1 MRLFEFV
8 SSNGQMLD
16 IIRDLLV
23 RAKAEG
29 ADSVSLEQ
37 LANEFNGEVD
47 VDMIRTVLSNN
58 RQSFKGLVGNITD
71 TDVEFEKPQLVKNKE
86 KSDQAMT
93 KTAVATALK
102 GLKQ

>member
-1 MRLFEFV
+1 MRLYEFV
-8 SSNGQMLD
+8 SSNDQLLD
-16 IIRDLLV
+16 IVRDLLV

-37 LANEFNGEVD
+37 LANEFDGD
-47 VDMIRTVLSNN
+47 LDIDTIRSTIMNHQRSM
-58 RQSFKGLVGNITD
+58 KGLIGKVTD
-71 TDVEFEKPQLVKNKE
+71 TTVEFEKPQLMKQQQ

-102 GLKQ
+102 ALK

>member
-1 MRLFEFV
+1 
-8 SSNGQMLD
+8 MLD
-16 IIRDLLV
+16 IVKDLLV

-37 LANEFNGEVD
+37 LANEFDGEID
-47 VDMIRTVLSNN
+47 IDIIRSVIMNN
-58 RQSFKGLVGNITD
+58 QRSMKGLVGRVTD
-71 TDVEFEKPQLVKNKE
+71 TAVEFEKPQLMKHKE

-102 GLKQ
+102 ALK